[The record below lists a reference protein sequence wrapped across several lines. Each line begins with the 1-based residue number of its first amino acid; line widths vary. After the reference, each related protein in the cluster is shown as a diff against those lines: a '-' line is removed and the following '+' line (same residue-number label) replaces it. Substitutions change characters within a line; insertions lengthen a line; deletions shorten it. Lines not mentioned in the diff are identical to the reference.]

1 MKMEHYESCVLCPR
15 QCGVNRYET
24 TGYCGAGATL
34 RAAKAY
40 LHMWEEPCIS
50 GERGSGTVF
59 FSGCSLKCV
68 YCQNSDIATGVAG
81 VEIDAR
87 RLSEIFKELQNKGA
101 HNINL
106 VTPTH
111 YAAHIIKAIDLTRG
125 RLNIPIVYNC
135 GGYES
140 VETLKLLDG
149 YIDIYLPDF
158 KYMDKRLAKKYS
170 NAPDYPQI
178 CMAAIEEM
186 TRQTMRQNVFDA
198 DGMMRRGIIVRHLVL
213 PGETDNSKAVIEY
226 LYNTYGNDIYMSI
239 MNQYTPLPQ
248 VKAYPELDRCVTDA
262 EYDEVLDYAVA
273 LGVENAFIQE
283 GGAVS
288 ESFIPSFD
296 GEGII

>member
-1 MKMEHYESCVLCPR
+1 M
-15 QCGVNRYET
+15 NRYEKA
-24 TGYCGAGATL
+24 GYCGEGAAL

-59 FSGCSLKCV
+59 FSGCNLKCV
-68 YCQNSDIATGVAG
+68 YCQNRSIATGGAG

-87 RLSEIFKELQNKGA
+87 RLSEIFIELRDKGA

-106 VTPTH
+106 VTPSH
-111 YAAHIIKAIDLTRG
+111 FAGHIIKAIDLTRG
-125 RLNIPIVYNC
+125 RLDIPVIYNC

-140 VETLKLLDG
+140 IETLKRLDG

-158 KYMDKRLAKKYS
+158 KYMDKSLAKKYS

-178 CMAAIEEM
+178 CMAATEEM
-186 TRQTMRQNVFDA
+186 MRQVARRNVFDA
-198 DGMMRRGIIVRHLVL
+198 DGMMRRGVIVRHLVL
-213 PGETDNSKAVIEY
+213 PGALDNSKAVIKY
-226 LYNTYGNDIYMSI
+226 LYNTYGNDIFMSI

-248 VKAYPELDRCVTDA
+248 IKAYPELDRRVSDA
-262 EYDEVLDYAVA
+262 EYDEVLDYAVS
-273 LGVENAFIQE
+273 LGVENAFVQE

-288 ESFIPSFD
+288 ESFIPEFD
-296 GEGII
+296 GAGII